1 MDTKKFLSGLI
12 NRSQE
17 RFVWYKEQ
25 LAEVHKHKDLY
36 PDWYREFL
44 RDCKNRE
51 SLWLKNLQEEAMWVS
66 QGFNF

>member
-12 NRSQE
+12 NKSQK

-25 LAEVHKHKDLY
+25 LAEVHKQKNLY

-44 RDCKNRE
+44 RESKNRE
-51 SLWLKNLQEEAMWVS
+51 SLWLKNLQEESMWVS
-66 QGFNF
+66 QGF